1 MRKQLALLAALAL
14 LLTGSPLVGQAKPDP
29 DKPAADKKTAETP
42 KTEEKSKLDWLAL
55 DAAVDKAKSQNKHV
69 IVNVYTTWCGYC
81 RLMDKQTFGDQEV
94 AAHLRENFV
103 LAKVNGESSSKVHW
117 QGQEMTERQFARA
130 VGVTGFPATYFLK
143 PNAEMLG
150 GVSGY
155 IRTPEFL
162 IYAKYVSTKWYEK
175 GKIQQYVDSLRA
187 ASQ

>member
-1 MRKQLALLAALAL
+1 MRKHLAL
-14 LLTGSPLVGQAKPDP
+14 LLSLGLLLASTPPVGLAKEPA
-29 DKPAADKKTAETP
+29 KPAADKKAAETG
-42 KTEEKSKLDWLAL
+42 KSEEKAKLDWLAL
-55 DAAVDKAKSQNKHV
+55 DAAVDKAKAQNKHV

-81 RLMDKQTFGDQEV
+81 RMMDKQTFGNAEV

-117 QGQEMTERQFARA
+117 QGQEMTEREFARA

-155 IRTPEFL
+155 IRTPEFMV
-162 IYAKYVSTKWYEK
+162 YAKYVSTKWYEK

>member
-1 MRKQLALLAALAL
+1 MRKHLALLAALSL
-14 LLTGSPLVGQAKPDP
+14 LLVWAPHAGQAKPEGE
-29 DKPAADKKTAETP
+29 KPASTKDKKSAEAT
-42 KTEEKSKLDWLAL
+42 KTEAKLDWLAL
-55 DAAVDKAKSQNKHV
+55 DAAVNKAKTQNKHV

-81 RLMDKQTFGDQEV
+81 RMMDKQTFGDQEV
-94 AAHLRENFV
+94 ATHLRENFV
-103 LAKVNGESSSKVHW
+103 LAKVNGESSSTVHW

-155 IRTPEFL
+155 IRSPDFM
-162 IYAKYVSTKWYEK
+162 IYAKYVSSKWYEK

-187 ASQ
+187 SQ

>member
-1 MRKQLALLAALAL
+1 MRKHLALLAALSL
-14 LLTGSPLVGQAKPDP
+14 FLSWTPRSGQAKPDAE
-29 DKPAADKKTAETP
+29 KASTDKKTTEAEKTP
-42 KTEEKSKLDWLAL
+42 GPKLDWLAL

-69 IVNVYTTWCGYC
+69 IVNVYATWCGYC

-94 AAHLRENFV
+94 ATHLKDNFV

-117 QGQEMTERQFARA
+117 QGQEMTERQFAKA
-130 VGVTGFPATYFLK
+130 VGVNGYPATYFLK

-162 IYAKYVSTKWYEK
+162 IYAKYVSTRWYEK

-187 ASQ
+187 SQ